1 MCKLENERNKE
12 KMISK
17 KQENQKQLNK
27 KYIFLKFNNLYFV
40 DLETFIPLI
49 ILWAAVQEYQVTNVL
64 LWAI

>member
-12 KMISK
+12 KMIGK